1 MSNNIEDLLNQL
13 PDKVSVEQHY
23 YNEQQKLIHNKE
35 MKFTIG
41 DKLEALDYHK
51 EEYGIDYVTITSI
64 NEENKV
70 YHWEVELKW
79 EFGGTLSSGYYFHEA
94 KAYKP
99 EENEE
104 SN

>member
-1 MSNNIEDLLNQL
+1 MTPEF
-13 PDKVSVEQHY
+13 KV
-23 YNEQQKLIHNKE
+23 
-35 MKFTIG
+35 G

-99 EENEE
+99 KEKQNK
-104 SN
+104 